1 MTCMNKSSSLLFLFG
16 TGSVHTTG
24 KSENKGRSCL
34 ASQIE
39 VRLNRESWLS
49 DHLLVTNLAA
59 IFFANVKKTDADS
72 HTGQKK
78 ADLQFPAPFGNNKL
92 FKMSLDV

>member
-1 MTCMNKSSSLLFLFG
+1 M
-16 TGSVHTTG
+16 HTTG
-24 KSENKGRSCL
+24 ESEYKGSSCL

-39 VRLNRESWLS
+39 VAEQLTLTR
-49 DHLLVTNLAA
+49 D
-59 IFFANVKKTDADS
+59 K
-72 HTGQKK
+72 KK

>member
-1 MTCMNKSSSLLFLFG
+1 MMTCMNKSSSLLFLFG

-39 VRLNRESWLS
+39 VAEQGVMTVRPSLGDKPGWN
-49 DHLLVTNLAA
+49 
-59 IFFANVKKTDADS
+59 F
-72 HTGQKK
+72 
-78 ADLQFPAPFGNNKL
+78 LQ
-92 FKMSLDV
+92 MY

>member
-1 MTCMNKSSSLLFLFG
+1 MTCVNKSSFLLFLFG
-16 TGSVHTTG
+16 TGSVHTRG
-24 KSENKGRSCL
+24 ESEYKGSSCL

-39 VRLNRESWLS
+39 VAEQGVMVVRPSLGDKPGCN
-49 DHLLVTNLAA
+49 
-59 IFFANVKKTDADS
+59 FFANVKKTDADS

-78 ADLQFPAPFGNNKL
+78 AGLQFPAPFGNNKL